1 MKKNLCIIPIYNEA
15 QIIQESTRLLVQFF
29 CEQNQSQTSE
39 WTVVIADNGS
49 TDNAVR
55 FTEELEGMSNQCV
68 RVVYHVLN
76 ERGRG
81 SALRTIVSRY
91 DADYYYYIDAD
102 IPLELADFS
111 TLIATLETGNH
122 DIIVGR
128 RGGTR
133 PLLRKFLTRALR
145 FGINV
150 LFDVSF
156 SDVQCGV
163 KGFTN
168 RAVGIFTTCNERGYF
183 LDTEFLVRAVREHL
197 RVREIPIQWIEA
209 RYPNRKSKIDNVRE
223 SWRAVCALVRIA
235 RRQCPRGARSIIFI
249 GMTGCALFAA
259 LLWGRSVFAGLGF
272 HTADQTVDFFPMLL
286 IQNTFFVLVIA
297 MLYGL
302 ARVIKQFPP
311 KLFLAV
317 IFIFFGLFAA
327 VTITTLP
334 TRSTDL
340 YWNLLLAKGFV
351 RDGFNP
357 YVTTPFDL
365 RYDSWYEAV
374 PTWRDT
380 SMTHG
385 PLWIFFLAPAVYA
398 NESLWFA
405 VLAAKLL
412 LVTVFCIA
420 LFGVWRICE
429 ALQCSPEKRVFIF
442 LFLLWNPFIL
452 QSVFIDGHNDV
463 IVMALVVFGV
473 FACIKKRYTASALL
487 FFLAGG
493 IKYIPG
499 LLAVIPYVQLMRDS
513 FPSFRIMFYKT
524 SALIVAGVSLVVA
537 LFAPFVSPGMFS
549 GVGAQAVL
557 WNPNF
562 TLPGTVFLHEVA
574 GLNGFMVLFVG
585 VVLLIGVAVWFSW
598 RRSTLTAAALAVSV
612 FLFFGMQWFQPWYIL
627 WIFPLLLFILPFG
640 FIALLS
646 VFLLAINDILPA
658 IYASV
663 VLVAVPPAFLL
674 SRKFNKRKRTKFLFN
689 G

>member
-1 MKKNLCIIPIYNEA
+1 MKKNICIIPIFNEA
-15 QIIQESTRLLVQFF
+15 QIIQESARLLVQFF
-29 CEQNQSQTSE
+29 SETEQSHASE
-39 WTVVIADNGS
+39 WTIVIADNGS
-49 TDNAVR
+49 TDNAAR
-55 FTEELEGMSNQCV
+55 FAEELEGMSNHSV
-68 RVVYHVLN
+68 RVVYYVLD

-81 SALRTIVSRY
+81 NALRTIVSRY
-91 DADYYYYIDAD
+91 DADNYYYIDAD

-111 TLIATLETGNH
+111 TLIAALETGNH
-122 DIIVGR
+122 DVIVGR
-128 RGGTR
+128 RGGAR
-133 PLLRKFLTRALR
+133 PLLRKILTWALR
-145 FGINV
+145 FGITV
-150 LFDVSF
+150 LFDASF
-156 SDVQCGV
+156 SDAQCGV

-168 RAVGIFTTCNERGYF
+168 RAARIFVTCRERGYF
-183 LDTEFLVRAVREHL
+183 LDTEFLVGAAREQL
-197 RVREIPIQWIEA
+197 RVGEIPIRWIDA
-209 RYPNRKSKIDNVRE
+209 RYPNRKSKINSVRE

-235 RRQCPRGARSIIFI
+235 RRQYPHVTRNITFI
-249 GMTGCALFAA
+249 GITGCVLFAV
-259 LLWGRSVFAGLGF
+259 LLWGRSVFARLGF
-272 HTADQTVDFFPMLL
+272 HTADQTVDFFPALL
-286 IQNTFFVLVIA
+286 LQYTLFVLVIA

-302 ARVIKQFPP
+302 ARIIKQFPP
-311 KLFLAV
+311 KLFLAA

-327 VTITTLP
+327 ATITTLP

-351 RDGFNP
+351 HDGLNP

-365 RYDSWYEAV
+365 QYDSWYEAV

-398 NESLWFA
+398 NESLWSA
-405 VLAAKLL
+405 VLVTKILL
-412 LVTVFCIA
+412 AVVFCIA

-429 ALQCSPEKRVFIF
+429 ALQCSPEKRTLIL

-463 IVMALVVFGV
+463 IVMAFVVFGV
-473 FACIKKRYTASALL
+473 LACIKKRYIASALL

-499 LLAVIPYVQLMRDS
+499 LLAVIPFVMMVRDS
-513 FPSFRIMFYKT
+513 LPSFRTIFYKT
-524 SALIVAGVSLVVA
+524 GILVVA
-537 LFAPFVSPGMFS
+537 GASLAGVMFAPFITSGMLS
-549 GVGAQAVL
+549 GVRKQASL

-562 TLPGTVFLHEVA
+562 TLPGTYFLHEIV
-574 GLNGFMVLFVG
+574 GFNGFMVLFVG
-585 VVLLIGVAVWFSW
+585 VILLIGVAAWFSW
-598 RRSTLTAAALAVSV
+598 RRSTLTAAAIAVSV

-663 VLVAVPPAFLL
+663 VLVAVPPAYLL
-674 SRKFNKRKRTKFLFN
+674 SQRIGRRKKNKFLFN